1 MQRLTG
7 IVETLEERVRSLEAE
22 NQALRQQLQ
31 TRQPFHDV
39 LALPKIGIPG
49 EATVSQKIL
58 GTGGFGTV
66 YEGQL
71 EGRIVA
77 VKRQKIDEHTRTK
90 IQREIDVLR

>member
-1 MQRLTG
+1 MKRLR
-7 IVETLEERVRSLEAE
+7 VLLENLEDRVRSLQAE
-22 NQALRQQLQ
+22 NQVLRQQLQ
-31 TRQPFHDV
+31 THQPCHDV
-39 LALPKIGIPG
+39 LALPKIGNPG

-58 GTGGFGTV
+58 GSGGFGTV